1 MTKLNKIK
9 FQETWFLGWAKR
21 EGLFWINS
29 HCLYNDV
36 REPRLILD
44 FLILHDG

>member
-21 EGLFWINS
+21 EGLLWINS